1 MEHYFN
7 VQVAQQFGI
16 EEAIIIHNLFYW
28 ISKNAANEENMFE
41 GLYWTYNSIKAYSAL
56 FPYLSETKVKRV
68 FKSLEE
74 KGIIVKG
81 NFSDDKWVRTNWYS
95 FPLDTLNY
103 LQNVGYDVHWVKAN
117 QCIGSKCTNG
127 EVQND
132 PMILINNT
140 DSKKDNKTKEN
151 TKVLKKDLFEECWV
165 AYRRKGIK
173 KRAEEQ
179 WNKLKESEMDMVMP
193 HIKAYVSSR
202 EIQYQKDFERYLR
215 DRVFMEVVYNG
226 NNLVY
231 DPTKSAGSDATN
243 QAYSP
248 LCGGMLNWN
257 EYYKCYMYTGIWYGG
272 IVDGYTDDN
281 RPDGAEITLNNGR
294 GRIQWDA
301 KSKEWR
307 KKI

>member
-1 MEHYFN
+1 MLQAKTEKQQEH
-7 VQVAQQFGI
+7 VL
-16 EEAIIIHNLFYW
+16 AILERNNHGCVIDQD
-28 ISKNAANEENMFE
+28 EN
-41 GLYWTYNSIKAYSAL
+41 GLYLDDFITYEEMAAIVD
-56 FPYLSETKVKRV
+56 YLRTST
-68 FKSLEE
+68 
-74 KGIIVKG
+74 
-81 NFSDDKWVRTNWYS
+81 DK
-95 FPLDTLNY
+95 
-103 LQNVGYDVHWVKAN
+103 
-117 QCIGSKCTNG
+117 
-127 EVQND
+127 
-132 PMILINNT
+132 
-140 DSKKDNKTKEN
+140 
-151 TKVLKKDLFEECWV
+151 KKDLFEECWV

-173 KRAEEQ
+173 KRAKEY
-179 WNKLKESEMDMVMP
+179 WNKLSDEEMNMVMP

-257 EYYKCYMYTGIWYGG
+257 EYYKCYMYTGIWCGG

-307 KKI
+307 NII

>member
-1 MEHYFN
+1 MALQAKSEKQQEH
-7 VQVAQQFGI
+7 VL
-16 EEAIIIHNLFYW
+16 AILERNNHGCVIDQD
-28 ISKNAANEENMFE
+28 EN
-41 GLYWTYNSIKAYSAL
+41 GLYLDDFITYEEMAAIVD
-56 FPYLSETKVKRV
+56 YLRTST
-68 FKSLEE
+68 
-74 KGIIVKG
+74 
-81 NFSDDKWVRTNWYS
+81 DK
-95 FPLDTLNY
+95 
-103 LQNVGYDVHWVKAN
+103 
-117 QCIGSKCTNG
+117 
-127 EVQND
+127 
-132 PMILINNT
+132 
-140 DSKKDNKTKEN
+140 
-151 TKVLKKDLFEECWV
+151 KKDLFEECWV

-173 KRAEEQ
+173 QKARQ
-179 WNKLKESEMDMVMP
+179 YWNKLNEADMEMVMP

-231 DPTKSAGSDATN
+231 DPTKSAGSTATN

-307 KKI
+307 NII

>member
-1 MEHYFN
+1 MALQAKTEKQQEH
-7 VQVAQQFGI
+7 VL
-16 EEAIIIHNLFYW
+16 AILERNNHGCVIDQD
-28 ISKNAANEENMFE
+28 ED
-41 GLYWTYNSIKAYSAL
+41 GLYLDDFITYEEMAVIVD
-56 FPYLSETKVKRV
+56 YLRTST
-68 FKSLEE
+68 
-74 KGIIVKG
+74 
-81 NFSDDKWVRTNWYS
+81 DK
-95 FPLDTLNY
+95 
-103 LQNVGYDVHWVKAN
+103 
-117 QCIGSKCTNG
+117 
-127 EVQND
+127 
-132 PMILINNT
+132 
-140 DSKKDNKTKEN
+140 
-151 TKVLKKDLFEECWV
+151 KKDLFEECWV

-173 KRAEEQ
+173 KRAKEY

-281 RPDGAEITLNNGR
+281 RPEGASIMLNNGR
-294 GRIQWDA
+294 GKMVWNSI
-301 KSKEWR
+301 SKEWI
-307 KKI
+307 KG

>member
-1 MEHYFN
+1 ML
-7 VQVAQQFGI
+7 
-16 EEAIIIHNLFYW
+16 AILERNNHGCVIDQD
-28 ISKNAANEENMFE
+28 EN
-41 GLYWTYNSIKAYSAL
+41 GLYLDDFITYEEMAAIVD
-56 FPYLSETKVKRV
+56 YLRTST
-68 FKSLEE
+68 
-74 KGIIVKG
+74 
-81 NFSDDKWVRTNWYS
+81 DK
-95 FPLDTLNY
+95 
-103 LQNVGYDVHWVKAN
+103 
-117 QCIGSKCTNG
+117 
-127 EVQND
+127 
-132 PMILINNT
+132 
-140 DSKKDNKTKEN
+140 
-151 TKVLKKDLFEECWV
+151 KKDLFEECWV

-173 KRAEEQ
+173 QKARQ
-179 WNKLKESEMDMVMP
+179 YWNKLNEADMEMVMP

-231 DPTKSAGSDATN
+231 DPTKSAGSTATN

-307 KKI
+307 NII